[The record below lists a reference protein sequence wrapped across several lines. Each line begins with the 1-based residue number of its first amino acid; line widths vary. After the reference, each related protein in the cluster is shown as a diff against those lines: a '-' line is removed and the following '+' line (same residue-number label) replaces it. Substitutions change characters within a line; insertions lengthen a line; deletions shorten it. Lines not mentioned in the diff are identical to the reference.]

1 MHVTHYLLL
10 GFFAG
15 PAPAPATNGTVGARR
30 IPRKVGSQ
38 GQAQGFG
45 FLPEFSPAQQARR
58 RRRQQDD
65 FITLHLLTH

>member
-15 PAPAPATNGTVGARR
+15 LAPAPAANGSGGARR
-30 IPRKVGSQ
+30 IPRKAGRH
-38 GQAQGFG
+38 GQGFG
-45 FLPEFSPAQQARR
+45 FLPDVTPAQQAKR

-65 FITLHLLTH
+65 FITMQLLTH

>member
-15 PAPAPATNGTVGARR
+15 PAPAPATNGTGGARR
-30 IPRKVGSQ
+30 IPRKAGRQ
-38 GQAQGFG
+38 GQGFG
-45 FLPEFSPAQQARR
+45 FLPEVNPAQQAKR
-58 RRRQQDD
+58 RRRQQDE